1 MYPSSELSVFAGQI
15 LLASTASAQISPLW
29 KLSLTP
35 REACLIVMASVF
47 PQFRHLGL
55 GTNRT
60 ALKLLPNE
68 AALTGRAGGQG
79 GVSFIFVEW
88 SPALV
93 CR

>member
-1 MYPSSELSVFAGQI
+1 
-15 LLASTASAQISPLW
+15 
-29 KLSLTP
+29 
-35 REACLIVMASVF
+35 MASVF